1 MFANQSFDIVVCNS
15 VIEHLGNW
23 LAFFP
28 HLQSRLSVSKIK
40 KIGSFRL
47 KPDIGVGMAAARK
60 LAFSGE
66 PQ

>member
-15 VIEHLGNW
+15 VIEHLVNW
-23 LAFFP
+23 LTSFL

-47 KPDIGVGMAAARK
+47 ILLKK
-60 LAFSGE
+60 SLLK
-66 PQ
+66 